1 MFEIIHNIKLGNK
14 LLRYSYNREQ
24 QHYAQVGKESLIWGH
39 LFLPPMNFRQV
50 RGDVV
55 MQALIWQKQLATSK
69 VY

>member
-14 LLRYSYNREQ
+14 LLRYSYNSEQ
-24 QHYAQVGKESLIWGH
+24 LHYAQVEKESLICGH

-50 RGDVV
+50 RDVV
-55 MQALIWQKQLATSK
+55 RQALIWQKQLATSK